1 MIRRLVP
8 ILLALGLIAGA
19 GPAANAVSP
28 PTRPAYSGMV
38 ADYASPVRESTPRA
52 DGQLH
57 VDTPAT
63 IAKLKALHVTDY
75 FYLVWQQASDW
86 DDLSAQ
92 FLPAAEKA
100 GIKVWVYLVPPS
112 EGPSQPF
119 GSDYLK
125 WVTEIAQ
132 LSTKFPGL
140 RGWAMDDFARGTN
153 LETFTPAFFQQVEK
167 IIDVTNP
174 KLQFLPIAYYTDVT
188 AQLLATYQQYF
199 DGLIFP
205 YSDFTS
211 DYAHVDRQI
220 DHVAGLLSPY
230 HKKAYLMLYGSPHSA
245 TIDPMQADYYTAT
258 LDRGIDATRAGKLAG
273 IVMYQT
279 PKAFQT
285 ETCTADPDSHHLD
298 LVADWGSP
306 TAIGDFANAS
316 QQITVDPTAAQHQ
329 ITFRER
335 DSYYHRDTSLGYH
348 IKQLLVNG
356 TPAWQ
361 ADAASDAQEW
371 QQITVDLTPYLTAGA
386 TTATLTF
393 QLYEQNGVSNFGL
406 QFLIT
411 DVAGTGVTVA
421 DPNFSG
427 SGWTT
432 ETSANQAMHALP
444 TYYVCDPDRQQHAF
458 TAIAG
463 VYGPYELSAR
473 AAGHPALVILAN
485 RVVSQFRSGDRAG
498 AAKSADLLAVASR
511 ALRQNVLAEQAQL
524 VANDLRTAPD

>member
-8 ILLALGLIAGA
+8 ILLALGLIAGV
-19 GPAANAVSP
+19 GPAANAASP

-38 ADYASPVRESTPRA
+38 ADYAAPVRESTPRA

-132 LSTKFPGL
+132 LSTKFPDL

-153 LETFTPAFFQQVEK
+153 LETFTPAFFQQAEK
-167 IIDVTNP
+167 IIDATNP
-174 KLQFLPIAYYTDVT
+174 KLQFLPIAYYTDIT

-211 DYAHVDRQI
+211 DYAHVDQQI
-220 DHVAGLLSPY
+220 DHVAGLLAPY

-285 ETCTADPDSHHLD
+285 ETCTADPDNHHLD

-329 ITFRER
+329 ITFWER

-458 TAIAG
+458 TAIAD

-498 AAKSADLLAVASR
+498 AAKSADLLAAAAR